1 MTLSRT
7 DGEPSL
13 DVGRLRT
20 LREVSLRGSIAAA
33 ARTLGLTPSAVSQQL
48 TVLEREAGTRLLD
61 RTSRGVELTGA
72 GLLLCARADAILDVL
87 AQARAD
93 LDRLNGAV
101 HGPLRL
107 ATVSSAAATI
117 ISDAVLALR
126 TTQPGIAVSVLAAEP
141 AHSLAL
147 LHAGDVDLAV
157 VDEYEAVPFAV
168 PEQLQAEDLCSEE
181 LVVVAPRGMLPAVS
195 VRLAE
200 LAELDWVMPPGEA
213 ACGAAVRA
221 ACRRQGFEPSVRWET
236 DDMLLLERAVAA
248 GHGVAVLPRLAVAGT
263 AQVDVHALAEPRITR
278 TLRTLA
284 RTGWY
289 DRPVVRAVREALV
302 AAAACPPAVSA

>member
-72 GLLLCARADAILDVL
+72 GLLLCERADAILDVL
-87 AQARAD
+87 ALARAD
-93 LDRLNGAV
+93 LDRLHGAV
-101 HGPLRL
+101 YGPLRL

-117 ISDAVLALR
+117 VSNAVLVLR
-126 TTQPGIAVSVLAAEP
+126 ATQPGIAVSVVAAEP
-141 AHSLAL
+141 TQSLAL
-147 LHAGDVDLAV
+147 LHAGDVDIAV
-157 VDEYEAVPFAV
+157 VDEYDAAPFAL
-168 PEQLQAEDLCSEE
+168 PDQFQAKDLCSEE
-181 LVVVAPRGMLPAVS
+181 LVVIAPEGVLPGGPI
-195 VRLAE
+195 RLAD
-200 LAELDWVMPPGEA
+200 LAGLDWVMPPGEA

-221 ACRRQGFEPSVRWET
+221 ACRRKGFEPRVRWET
-236 DDMLLLERAVAA
+236 DDMLLLQRAVAA
-248 GHGVAVLPRLAVAGT
+248 GHGVAVLPRLAVAG
-263 AQVDVHALAEPRITR
+263 AAHVDLRELVEPRIQR
-278 TLRTLA
+278 TLRTLV
-284 RTGWY
+284 RTGWS
-289 DRPVVRAVREALV
+289 DRPVVRAMRAAL
-302 AAAACPPAVSA
+302 ADASA

>member
-7 DGEPSL
+7 DGEPGL

-72 GLLLCARADAILDVL
+72 GLLLCERANAILDVL
-87 AQARAD
+87 ALARAD
-93 LDRLNGAV
+93 LDRLHGAV
-101 HGPLRL
+101 LGPLRL

-117 ISDAVLALR
+117 VSDAVLGLR
-126 TTQPGIAVSVLAAEP
+126 ATQPGIVVSVVAAEP
-141 AHSLAL
+141 AQSLSL
-147 LHAGDVDLAV
+147 LHAGDVDIAV
-157 VDEYEAVPFAV
+157 VDEYDAAPFAV
-168 PEQLQAEDLCSEE
+168 PEQYQAEDLCSED
-181 LVVVAPRGMLPAVS
+181 LVVIAPQGVLLEGP
-195 VRLAE
+195 VRLAD
-200 LAELDWVMPPGEA
+200 LADLDWVMPPGEA

-221 ACRRQGFEPSVRWET
+221 VCRREGFEPRVRWET

-248 GHGVAVLPRLAVAGT
+248 GHGVAVLPRLAVAG
-263 AQVDVHALAEPRITR
+263 AAHVDVRELAEPRIER
-278 TLRTLA
+278 KLRTLV
-284 RTGWY
+284 RTGWS
-289 DRPVVRAVREALV
+289 DRPVVRAMRAAL
-302 AAAACPPAVSA
+302 ADASA

>member
-1 MTLSRT
+1 MLSRP
-7 DGEPSL
+7 DGEPAL

-72 GLLLCARADAILDVL
+72 GLMLCARADAILDVL
-87 AQARAD
+87 ALARAD
-93 LDRLNGAV
+93 LDRLDGAV

-117 ISDAVLALR
+117 VSAAVLALR
-126 TTQPGIAVSVLAAEP
+126 ASQPGIAVSVVAAEP
-141 AHSLAL
+141 TQSLAL
-147 LHAGDVDLAV
+147 LHAGDIDIAV
-157 VDEYEAVPFAV
+157 VDEYDAAPFAV
-168 PEQLQAEDLCSEE
+168 PDQFHADDLCSEE
-181 LVVVAPRGMLPAVS
+181 LVVVAPQGVLSDGP
-195 VRLAE
+195 VRLVD

-221 ACRRQGFEPSVRWET
+221 ACRREGFEPRVRWET
-236 DDMLLLERAVAA
+236 DDMLLLERAVAD
-248 GHGVAVLPRLAVAGT
+248 GHGVAVLPRLAVAG
-263 AQVDVHALAEPRITR
+263 AAHVDLRELAEPRIQR
-278 TLRTLA
+278 TLRTLV
-284 RTGWY
+284 RTGSY
-289 DRPVVRAVREALV
+289 DRPVVGAMRTALAEA
-302 AAAACPPAVSA
+302 SA

>member
-1 MTLSRT
+1 MLSRT
-7 DGEPSL
+7 DGEPDL

-72 GLLLCARADAILDVL
+72 GLLLCERVGAILDVL
-87 AQARAD
+87 ALARAD

-107 ATVSSAAATI
+107 ATVSSAAARI
-117 ISDAVLALR
+117 VSEAVLALR
-126 TTQPGIAVSVLAAEP
+126 TTQPGIAVSVVAAEP
-141 AHSLAL
+141 TQSLAL
-147 LHAGDVDLAV
+147 LHAGDVDIAV
-157 VDEYEAVPFAV
+157 VDEYDAAPFAV
-168 PEQLQAEDLCSEE
+168 PDQFQAEYLCSEE
-181 LVVVAPRGMLPAVS
+181 LVVIARRGVLPDGP
-195 VRLAE
+195 VRLAD

-221 ACRRQGFEPSVRWET
+221 ACRRQGFEPRVRWET

-248 GHGVAVLPRLAVAGT
+248 GHGVAALPRLAVAGV
-263 AQVDVHALAEPRITR
+263 AHVDVRELAEPRIWR
-278 TLRTLA
+278 TLRTLV
-284 RTGWY
+284 RTGWS
-289 DRPVVRAVREALV
+289 DRPVVRAVRDALV
-302 AAAACPPAVSA
+302 AASRRP

>member
-7 DGEPSL
+7 DGEPGL

-72 GLLLCARADAILDVL
+72 GLLLCERADAILDVL
-87 AQARAD
+87 TLARAD

-117 ISDAVLALR
+117 VSDAVLALR
-126 TTQPGIAVSVLAAEP
+126 ATQPGIVVSVLAAEP
-141 AHSLAL
+141 TQSLAL
-147 LHAGDVDLAV
+147 LHAGDVDMAV
-157 VDEYEAVPFAV
+157 VDEYEAAPFAV
-168 PEQLQAEDLCSEE
+168 PDQFQADDLCSED
-181 LVVVAPRGMLPAVS
+181 LVVVAPQGILPAGS
-195 VRLAE
+195 VRLAD
-200 LAELDWVMPPGEA
+200 LAELDWVMPPTEA

-221 ACRRQGFEPSVRWET
+221 ACRREGFEPRVRWET

-248 GHGVAVLPRLAVAGT
+248 GHGVAVLPRLAVAAA
-263 AQVDVHALAEPRITR
+263 AQVDVRELAEPRIQR
-278 TLRTLA
+278 TLRTLV
-284 RTGWY
+284 RTGSY
-289 DRPVVRAVREALV
+289 DRPVVSVVRGALMD
-302 AAAACPPAVSA
+302 ASRR